1 MSGSTVN
8 TDWHATILIVD
19 DDAEIRMLVSRYL
32 EKEGYRVETASD
44 TEEAGRML
52 ADGRFSL
59 VVLDLMMPG
68 EDGLSLARSL
78 RASSDIPILMLT
90 SKIDVID
97 RIVGLEV
104 GADDYMTKP
113 FDLRELLA
121 RVRSLLRRS
130 RQALKEEPAAPALK
144 IRFAGWQL
152 DLSAFELVSP
162 AGEKVHLTTYEY
174 RLLAALVERP
184 KRVLTRDQI
193 LDMIAGRESFPYDRS
208 VDVLVSK
215 LRRKIEDDS
224 ANPTLIK
231 TVRGVGYMF
240 SASVERA

>member
-1 MSGSTVN
+1 MPCSAVN
-8 TDWHATILIVD
+8 TDRHATILIVD
-19 DDAEIRMLVSRYL
+19 DDPEIRILVSRYL
-32 EKEGYRVETASD
+32 EKEGYGVDTASD
-44 TEEAGRML
+44 TREAGRML
-52 ADGRFSL
+52 ADGRFGL

-78 RASSDIPILMLT
+78 RANSDIPILILT

-130 RQALKEEPAAPALK
+130 RQVRKDERAAPALK
-144 IRFAGWQL
+144 SHFAGWQL
-152 DLSAFELVSP
+152 DPSAQELVSP
-162 AGEKVHLTTYEY
+162 AGEVVHLTTYEF
-174 RLLAALVERP
+174 RLLKALVERP

-193 LDMIAGRESFPYDRS
+193 LDLIADRVSFPYDRS
-208 VDVLVSK
+208 IDVLVSR
-215 LRRKIEDDS
+215 LRHKIEDDP

-240 SASVERA
+240 SAPVESA

>member
-1 MSGSTVN
+1 MPGSTVN
-8 TDWHATILIVD
+8 TDRNVTILIVD

-32 EKEGYRVETASD
+32 EKEGYRVDTASD
-44 TEEAGRML
+44 TEEASRML

-78 RASSDIPILMLT
+78 RANSDIQILMLT

-130 RQALKEEPAAPALK
+130 RQALKGEGAAPALK

-215 LRRKIEDDS
+215 LRRKIEVDP

-240 SASVERA
+240 SAPVERA